1 MPADATQSQK
11 TSACG
16 DVFTLT
22 GIDFAI
28 CRKVCSM
35 QGNRI
40 KMLFLGDMEK
50 FEEITSALDPR
61 VKGRCKH
68 KVSDIIIIA
77 IATYLCGGDDYVS
90 MYELCREPKTFGGTA
105 QWLSECGHFR
115 KSNFSN

>member
-1 MPADATQSQK
+1 MLADATQSQK
-11 TSACG
+11 NSACG

-22 GIDFAI
+22 GIDFAN
-28 CRKVCSM
+28 CRKACSM

-68 KVSDIIIIA
+68 KVSDII
-77 IATYLCGGDDYVS
+77 
-90 MYELCREPKTFGGTA
+90 
-105 QWLSECGHFR
+105 SE
-115 KSNFSN
+115 